1 MRDCTLKQIAEEL
14 GISVST
20 VSRAIG
26 GKSVVNKE
34 TARRVNELAEKYSYT
49 PNEVARSL
57 QKRSTKTIAVV
68 LPDISETFFGLIV
81 KELSGVLESNGFM
94 IILADTKESPDR
106 EIKYLE
112 MLYNRQVDAAVVAT
126 VALND
131 NSAERFFKNE
141 KPVIFIDNIP
151 KTDNIDA
158 VTIDNKK
165 ASVMAVDYLVKK
177 GHTRIATIIGS
188 KEETTG
194 LERYKG
200 YLQAFEKYGIDK
212 DDNLI
217 AYGDYKYDSGYKA
230 MMKLLKNY
238 DKSPFTAVY
247 VTSEKMTYGAI
258 QAINEKGLK
267 IPENISLLGF
277 DIHSYNNLGRQQITS
292 IRQPEKEIGAIVG
305 KRLLKQLENPDKEMK
320 NHILLDPF
328 LVEGDTVCQ
337 L

>member
-1 MRDCTLKQIAEEL
+1 MRDCTLKQIATEL

-26 GKSVVNKE
+26 GKSVVKKE
-34 TARRVNELAEKYSYT
+34 TAQRVNELAKKYSYT

-81 KELSGVLESNGFM
+81 KELSGVLEANGFM
-94 IILADTKESPDR
+94 IILADTKESSQR
-106 EIKYLE
+106 EIKYME

-126 VALND
+126 VALD
-131 NSAERFFKNE
+131 GSSVERFSDNN
-141 KPVIFIDNIP
+141 KPIVFIDNIP
-151 KTDNIDA
+151 KTENIDA

-165 ASVMAVDYLVKK
+165 ASIMAVNYLAGK
-177 GHTRIATIIGS
+177 GHSKIATIIGS

-194 LERYKG
+194 FERYNG
-200 YLQAFEKYGIDK
+200 YLEGLEKNGIFS

-217 AYGDYKYDSGYKA
+217 AYGDYKYDSGYTA
-230 MMKLLKNY
+230 MKKMLENY
-238 DKSPFTAVY
+238 DNSPFTAVY

-267 IPENISLLGF
+267 IPEDISVIGF
-277 DIHSYNNLGRQQITS
+277 DIHTYNTGSQKITS
-292 IRQPEKEIGAIVG
+292 IRQPEKEIGILVG
-305 KRLLKQLENPDKEMK
+305 ERLLKQLKNPDKGK
-320 NHILLDPF
+320 KKHILLDP
-328 LVEGDTVCQ
+328 LLIEGETVCKI
-337 L
+337 